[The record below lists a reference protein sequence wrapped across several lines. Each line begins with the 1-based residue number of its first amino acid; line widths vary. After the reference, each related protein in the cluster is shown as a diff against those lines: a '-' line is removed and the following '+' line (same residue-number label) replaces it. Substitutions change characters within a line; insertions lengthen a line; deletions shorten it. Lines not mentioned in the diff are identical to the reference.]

1 MTATVEQAV
10 DTLYKQV
17 ANEPYRTSA
26 SWVNT
31 RTFSLTEMLQRSE
44 QDFVLDLTLI
54 NQQD

>member
-1 MTATVEQAV
+1 MTATAEQAV
-10 DTLYKQV
+10 DTLYEQV

-31 RTFSLTEMLQRSE
+31 RKFELASMLQRAE

-54 NQQD
+54 NPQD